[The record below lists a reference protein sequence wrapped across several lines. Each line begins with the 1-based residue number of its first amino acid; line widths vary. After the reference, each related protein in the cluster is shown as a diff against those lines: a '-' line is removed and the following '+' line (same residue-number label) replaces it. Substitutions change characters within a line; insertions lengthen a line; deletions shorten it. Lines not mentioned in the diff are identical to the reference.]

1 MTGAASKI
9 KQWLRLEPRLEP
21 RCQLSVLM
29 VCMGNICR
37 SPTAEG
43 ALRAR
48 LKREGL
54 DEWVKVDSAGTYGGH
69 KGARPDARA
78 VAHAAQRGIDIAK
91 LRAREVAPADF
102 ARFDLL
108 LAMDS
113 ANLSNLRH
121 HCPEDLQDRLGLLLA
136 YAPPGDGLEVPDP
149 YYGPPAGFEQV
160 LDRIESSLDG
170 LVVELR
176 RRLALVP
183 ESSPP

>member
-1 MTGAASKI
+1 MTGRVSKI
-9 KQWLRLEPRLEP
+9 KRWLRLEPQYR
-21 RCQLSVLM
+21 LSVLM

-37 SPTAEG
+37 SPSAEG
-43 ALRAR
+43 AMRAR

-54 DEWVKVDSAGTYGGH
+54 DDLVKVDSAGTHRGH
-69 KGARPDARA
+69 KGAPPDARA
-78 VAHAAQRGIDIAK
+78 VAHAALRGIDIAE
-91 LRAREVAPADF
+91 LRAREVEAADF
-102 ARFDLL
+102 ERFDLL

-113 ANLSNLRH
+113 DNLSNLRH
-121 HCPEDLQDRLGLLLA
+121 HCPEALQDRLGLLLA
-136 YAPPGDGLEVPDP
+136 YAPPGDGLDVPDP

-176 RRLALVP
+176 RRLALLP